1 MDKKQIQARIGKIGR
16 AIATLTKDVQET
28 AVEITFHALAHGDVT
43 LADEL
48 ISALGK
54 VARRQSLLAW
64 FEKHGPFVF
73 LSSTK
78 KFGLDKERAKELRKA
93 DPKEL
98 REKLMALPWQE
109 AQPEPEL
116 ASTLDCSEA
125 VDKFLKRLHKQVQE
139 GTMEIRNRDL
149 LDRLEQV
156 TAEWHARKVLASI
169 PVATPEEMKAAYPD
183 LKNVPATPNALVS
196 EALHFMQ
203 A

>member
-1 MDKKQIQARIGKIGR
+1 MMDKKQIQARIGKIGR
-16 AIATLTKDVQET
+16 AIATITKDVQET

-64 FEKHGPFVF
+64 FEKNGPFVF
-73 LSSTK
+73 QSLGK
-78 KFGLDKERAKELRKA
+78 KFCLDKERAKEMRKA
-93 DPKEL
+93 NPDEL
-98 REKLMALPWQE
+98 RAKLMALPWQD
-109 AQPEPEL
+109 ALPEPEL

-156 TAEWHARKVLASI
+156 TAEWHARKVLQSI
-169 PVATPEEMKAAYPD
+169 PAAEPEELAKVYTN
-183 LKNVPATPNALVS
+183 LKVPTPNAPVPGLIH
-196 EALHFMQ
+196 LLTN
-203 A
+203 

>member
-1 MDKKQIQARIGKIGR
+1 MDKKLIQARIGRIGK

-28 AVEITFHALAHGDVT
+28 AVEIVFHALDHGDVT

-64 FEKHGPFVF
+64 FEKNGPFVF
-73 LSSTK
+73 QRMGK
-78 KFGLDKERAKELRKA
+78 KFALDKERAKAMRKDDVDELRA
-93 DPKEL
+93 S
-98 REKLMALPWQE
+98 LMALLWQD
-109 AQPEPEL
+109 ALPEPEL
-116 ASTLDCSEA
+116 VSTLDCSDA

-156 TAEWHARKVLASI
+156 TAEWHAHKVLQSI
-169 PVATPEEMKAAYPD
+169 PVASTEEMRAAYGD
-183 LKNVPATPNALVS
+183 TLKFPQP
-196 EALHFMQ
+196 EAMHMIVQ